1 MRRAARGLH
10 RLVPAVDL
18 LACSPFARC
27 RQTAEIVGRLYHGLE
42 PVPLPALAPGAA
54 PRAVLQWLRAQA
66 ADATIVLV
74 GHEPDLGRLTGYL
87 LTGGVSAIARY
98 KKGAAALL
106 EFSGEVD
113 SGAGMLAWFLTAAQ
127 LGRQE

>member
-1 MRRAARGLH
+1 MRRAARGL
-10 RLVPAVDL
+10 RKLVPAVDL
-18 LACSPFARC
+18 LASSPYTRC
-27 RQTAEIVGRLYHGLE
+27 RQTADIVGGLYHGLD
-42 PVPLPALAPGAA
+42 PAPLPALAPGGA
-54 PRAVLQWLRAQA
+54 PRTVLQWLRVQA

-87 LTGGVSAIARY
+87 LTGNASAFAHY

-113 SGAGMLAWFLTAAQ
+113 SGAAALAWFLTAAQ
-127 LGRQE
+127 LGRQA